1 MVVRPRGE
9 IDVSSVD
16 ILQKALSRAV
26 TEGTSDIV
34 IDATDLRFCDVG
46 GMEVID
52 AASATLARDHRRL
65 IIANP
70 THSVRR
76 VMQLLN
82 VDCLLAEQDGDRARS
97 SR

>member
-34 IDATDLRFCDVG
+34 IDATDLRFCDVR

-52 AASATLARDHRRL
+52 AARSVLSGRGRRLVISNPNHEVRRL
-65 IIANP
+65 IGLLG
-70 THSVRR
+70 THG
-76 VMQLLN
+76 
-82 VDCLLAEQDGDRARS
+82 LLAEREPCAPPAP
-97 SR
+97 